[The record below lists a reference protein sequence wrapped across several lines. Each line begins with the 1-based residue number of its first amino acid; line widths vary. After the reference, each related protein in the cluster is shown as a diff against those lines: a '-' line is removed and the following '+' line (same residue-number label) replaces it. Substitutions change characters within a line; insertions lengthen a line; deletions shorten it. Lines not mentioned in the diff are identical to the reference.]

1 MKIQHLIPLSLVII
15 IILAVSSPANGQSDN
30 APWLKAGGFIYNVFS
45 PSKPSGWSL
54 HGEVERKFSK
64 SEFLTQGLR
73 ADHLKYG
80 TSFQHT
86 SLRYQLKFYPF
97 YFVSRRAYKG
107 FSVGLTPGYL
117 INKTGGHR
125 HGPVVGTVL
134 GYQHLFGD
142 RFSLGLEG
150 TSSLMQNLNQEYPY
164 SNASDRYLFFT
175 TSIKLGIKL

>member
-1 MKIQHLIPLSLVII
+1 MKNQHLIHLSLVVFIA
-15 IILAVSSPANGQSDN
+15 LAVSSDAYSQSNN
-30 APWLKAGGFIYNVFS
+30 APWLKAGGFIYNAFS
-45 PSKPSGWSL
+45 PSKQLAWSL

-64 SEFLTQGLR
+64 CEFLTQGLR

-80 TSFQHT
+80 TNFRHT
-86 SLRYQLKFYPF
+86 SLSYQLKFYPF

-107 FSVGLTPGYL
+107 LSVGLTPGYL
-117 INKTGGHR
+117 INKAGGNR

-150 TSSLMQNLNQEYPY
+150 SSSLMQNLNREY
-164 SNASDRYLFFT
+164 SHRNNSERYLFFT
-175 TSIKLGIKL
+175 TSVKLGIKL